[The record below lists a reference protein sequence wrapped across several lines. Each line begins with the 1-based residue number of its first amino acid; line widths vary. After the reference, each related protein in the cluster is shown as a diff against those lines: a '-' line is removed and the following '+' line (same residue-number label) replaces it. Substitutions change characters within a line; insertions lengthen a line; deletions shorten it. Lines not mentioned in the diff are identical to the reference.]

1 MAFDITTTIN
11 LVVSFLQ
18 KRGEYSLVQIGEPKS
33 PPRGDLAAAVFV
45 SDASVVGV
53 TLQTTIELHEL
64 TIRLYRNM
72 MEEPEEDNELRIS
85 QAVTG
90 IVSDLL
96 GDYDLGA
103 SVRNIAVGEYG
114 RTVSA
119 SYGYLDV
126 GGTMYRSVDIS
137 IPLIVDGS
145 ATPVQ

>member
-1 MAFDITTTIN
+1 MAFDITSTIN
-11 LVVSFLQ
+11 VVVSFLQ

-53 TLQTTIELHEL
+53 TLQTTIEIHEL

-119 SYGYLDV
+119 TYGYLDV
-126 GGTMYRSVDIS
+126 GGTMYRMVDIS
-137 IPLIVDGS
+137 VPLVVDGS

>member
-18 KRGEYSLVQIGEPKS
+18 KRGEYSFVQIGEPKS

-53 TLQTTIELHEL
+53 TLQTTIEIHEL

-114 RTVSA
+114 RTISA
-119 SYGYLDV
+119 TYGYLDV
-126 GGTMYRSVDIS
+126 GGTMYRMVDIS
-137 IPLIVDGS
+137 VPLVVDGS

>member
-53 TLQTTIELHEL
+53 TLQTTIEIHEL

-119 SYGYLDV
+119 TYGYLDV
-126 GGTMYRSVDIS
+126 GGTMYRMVDIS
-137 IPLIVDGS
+137 VPLVVDGS